1 MIFKIF
7 NFIKSFIYYLFI
19 LVVFTCIL
27 LTMGKYGKQSRMI
40 LTTFATIYL
49 IYSLTSLKSPKK
61 KWIEPDEVSYGPP
74 IQLYYPKNPLGVK
87 TDEGDINVRFVV

>member
-1 MIFKIF
+1 MTV
-7 NFIKSFIYYLFI
+7 FIS
-19 LVVFTCIL
+19 IL

-40 LTTFATIYL
+40 LTIFATIYL
-49 IYSLTSLKSPKK
+49 IYFLTTPNSTKK